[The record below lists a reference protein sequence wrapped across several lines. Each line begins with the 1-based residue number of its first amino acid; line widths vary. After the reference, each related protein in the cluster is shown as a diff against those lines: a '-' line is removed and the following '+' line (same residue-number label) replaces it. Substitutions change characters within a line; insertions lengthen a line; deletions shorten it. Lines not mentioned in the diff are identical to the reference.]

1 MHDGLV
7 SRLESR
13 SQVLELLIDIGDS
26 FGYIGSLHL
35 VRIDA
40 LINEH
45 IEVGIIRAEQLANT
59 DEGEVIILLRDKT
72 LGVLLHDSFG
82 RLQEPGTQIED
93 RQQAKH
99 LLNPLATVMLRS
111 LLDQQA
117 GLRRGGDKSD
127 GAILIN
133 EIFHLHGVRIF
144 QKIAQRY
151 KKICIYAKLCV
162 TLCPKLSKNIRF
174 LMKVINL
181 SEQNSVLNQFLREI
195 RDVNIQKDPMRFR
208 RNIERI
214 GEVMAIEV
222 SKTLQYEP
230 TEVQTPLAKATV
242 NTIAE
247 PLVLATIL
255 RAGMPLHQGFLH
267 IFDRAENAF
276 LSAYR
281 RANEKGELE
290 IVAEYMAA
298 PMIDGKTL
306 IVADPMLATGMSME
320 VGYLALLKHG
330 TPRHTHLCCAIATPQ
345 SIEYMRR
352 TLNDREDVTLWCAAV
367 DPILNE
373 KKYIV
378 PGLGDAGDLCYG
390 VKEHLSDR

>member
-1 MHDGLV
+1 
-7 SRLESR
+7 
-13 SQVLELLIDIGDS
+13 
-26 FGYIGSLHL
+26 
-35 VRIDA
+35 
-40 LINEH
+40 
-45 IEVGIIRAEQLANT
+45 
-59 DEGEVIILLRDKT
+59 
-72 LGVLLHDSFG
+72 
-82 RLQEPGTQIED
+82 
-93 RQQAKH
+93 
-99 LLNPLATVMLRS
+99 
-111 LLDQQA
+111 
-117 GLRRGGDKSD
+117 
-127 GAILIN
+127 
-133 EIFHLHGVRIF
+133 
-144 QKIAQRY
+144 
-151 KKICIYAKLCV
+151 
-162 TLCPKLSKNIRF
+162 
-174 LMKVINL
+174 MKVINL

-195 RDVNIQKDPMRFR
+195 RDVHIQKDPMRFR

-222 SKTLQYEP
+222 SKTLQYKP

-242 NTIAE
+242 NIPDE
-247 PLVLATIL
+247 QLVLATIL
-255 RAGMPLHQGFLH
+255 RAGMPLHQGFLN
-267 IFDRAENAF
+267 IFDHAENAF

-290 IVAEYMAA
+290 IIAEYMAA
-298 PMIDGKTL
+298 PIIEGKTL

-330 TPRHTHLCCAIATPQ
+330 QPKHTHLCCAIATPQ

-390 VKEHLSDR
+390 VKVHLSDR

>member
-1 MHDGLV
+1 
-7 SRLESR
+7 
-13 SQVLELLIDIGDS
+13 
-26 FGYIGSLHL
+26 
-35 VRIDA
+35 
-40 LINEH
+40 
-45 IEVGIIRAEQLANT
+45 
-59 DEGEVIILLRDKT
+59 
-72 LGVLLHDSFG
+72 
-82 RLQEPGTQIED
+82 
-93 RQQAKH
+93 
-99 LLNPLATVMLRS
+99 
-111 LLDQQA
+111 
-117 GLRRGGDKSD
+117 
-127 GAILIN
+127 
-133 EIFHLHGVRIF
+133 
-144 QKIAQRY
+144 
-151 KKICIYAKLCV
+151 
-162 TLCPKLSKNIRF
+162 
-174 LMKVINL
+174 MKVINL
-181 SEQNSVLNQFLREI
+181 SEQNSVLNQSLREI
-195 RDVNIQKDPMRFR
+195 RDVHIQKDPMRFR

-230 TEVQTPLAKATV
+230 TEVQTPLAKTTV

-255 RAGMPLHQGFLH
+255 RAGMPLHQGFLN

-298 PMIDGKTL
+298 PIIDGKTL

-330 TPRHTHLCCAIATPQ
+330 RPRHTHLCCAIATPQ

-390 VKEHLSDR
+390 VKVHLSDR